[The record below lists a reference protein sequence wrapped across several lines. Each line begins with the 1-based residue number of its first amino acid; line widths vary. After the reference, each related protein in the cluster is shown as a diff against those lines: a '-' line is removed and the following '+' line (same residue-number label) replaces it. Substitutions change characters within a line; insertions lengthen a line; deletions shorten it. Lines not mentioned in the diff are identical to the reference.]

1 MYKFKSKVGKGSNKY
16 DSARLIIPQQVR
28 TFLEINPG
36 DSIEWIVSIDTDGV
50 TVTIEK
56 SE

>member
-1 MYKFKSKVGKGSNKY
+1 MFKFKSKVGKGSSKF

-28 TFLEINPG
+28 TFLEVNPG
-36 DSIEWIVSIDTDGV
+36 DTVEWIVSIDENGTQV
-50 TVTIEK
+50 TLKK

>member
-1 MYKFKSKVGKGSNKY
+1 MYKYKSKVGRGSSKF

-28 TFLEINPG
+28 TFLEVNPG
-36 DSIEWIVSIDTDGV
+36 DSVEWIVSIDETGV
-50 TVTIEK
+50 KVTLEK